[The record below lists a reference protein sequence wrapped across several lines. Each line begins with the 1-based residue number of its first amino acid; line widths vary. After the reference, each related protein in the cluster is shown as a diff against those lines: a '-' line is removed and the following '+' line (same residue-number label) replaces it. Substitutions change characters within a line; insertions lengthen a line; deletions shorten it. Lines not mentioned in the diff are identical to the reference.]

1 MRLDAMQ
8 QRLIRKIFVALMVAG
23 VAVPMSA
30 QVAALNPG
38 TMKKIATVDERYQ
51 SYNIEMLEVT
61 GGDFWK
67 PYSSIGASKP
77 DSGNHPV
84 GMDPNMYE
92 YRAPLDLSS
101 ARLRKLAAAL
111 GPAYVRVSGTW
122 ANSTYFQDS
131 DAPAPKTPPAGF
143 KGTLTRSEWKGVIDF
158 SKAAN
163 AKIVTSFA
171 TSGGTRDAAGVWT
184 PKEADKFL
192 AYTKAAGGEIA
203 AAEYMNE
210 PTFATMGGAPAG
222 YDAGAY
228 AKDMAVFKPWLRQ
241 HAVGTLLLGPGGVGE
256 GGALALPITN
266 ILPSEKL
273 MEATGPVYDA
283 FSYHFY
289 GGVSERCSKSM
300 PSGGT
305 RVEDALTSAWLQKT
319 DGIEA
324 YYAQMRD
331 KFEPGKALWVT
342 ETGETACGGDPWAK
356 TYLDSFRY
364 LNQLGTLAQ
373 KGVKVVMHNTLDASD
388 YALLDEHTYEPRP
401 NYWAAL
407 LWRKMMGTTVLDPGV
422 SPAANVYVYAQC
434 LRGVKGGVA
443 VLAINAD
450 KSSPAAMSLPK
461 AAERYT
467 LSATEQSAHVELN
480 GVELRLGEGDA
491 LPALRGAKVAAGEVT
506 LAPETITFFGV
517 SGAENAACRE

>member
-1 MRLDAMQ
+1 MQKRLM
-8 QRLIRKIFVALMVAG
+8 RKISVALMVAG
-23 VAVPMSA
+23 VAVPLSA
-30 QVAALNPG
+30 QVSALNPAM
-38 TMKKIATVDERYQ
+38 MKKIATVDERYQ

-67 PYSSIGASKP
+67 PYSSIGPSKL

-184 PKEADKFL
+184 PKEADKFV
-192 AYTKAAGGEIA
+192 AFTKAAGGEIA

-210 PTFATMGGAPAG
+210 PTIAAMGGAPAG
-222 YDAGAY
+222 YDASSYG
-228 AKDMAVFKPWLRQ
+228 KDVAVFHPWLRQ
-241 HAVGTLLLGPGGVGE
+241 HSPHTVFLGPGGAAE
-256 GGALALPITN
+256 GGQLDVPFPNL
-266 ILPSEKL
+266 LPSEKL
-273 MEATGPVYDA
+273 MVSTGPVYDV
-283 FSYHFY
+283 FSYHYY
-289 GGVSERCSKSM
+289 GGISERCSKMM

-305 RVEDALTSAWLQKT
+305 TVADALSENWLEKT
-319 DGIEA
+319 NKVEVF
-324 YYAQMRD
+324 YAQMRD
-331 KFEPGKALWVT
+331 KFEPGKPLWVT

-422 SPAANVYVYAQC
+422 SPGPNVYVYAQC

-450 KSSPAAMSLPK
+450 KNSPATMSLPK

-467 LSATEQSAHVELN
+467 LSATELQSAHVELN

-491 LPALRGAKVAAGEVT
+491 LPALRGATVAAGEVT
-506 LAPETITFFGV
+506 LAPATITFFGI